1 MQLTFQVTSC
11 FNLKSPRF
19 CLEIT
24 LKPIMTFYIFRMD
37 FFESCELKK
46 KNGMCFK
53 FIFSFPESFK

>member
-11 FNLKSPRF
+11 FKLKSPRF

-37 FFESCELKK
+37 FFESCKLKK
-46 KNGMCFK
+46 KNGM
-53 FIFSFPESFK
+53 